1 MSVVCL
7 KNSSELGLWRLRNE
21 RTNEWKRWKSR
32 FFSLAISSHFYFL
45 LISASDH
52 AGHQIECHFC
62 YFIQVLLHWYVMSIL
77 SFTFCF
83 QNISTTSTTIYKKK
97 KKNNL
102 WKCATLT
109 LLATIVTISISPIYA
124 YIYKKKRQFS
134 KRNGVKVGRFF
145 LVKSAPRTEC
155 KQSSRR
161 GRPKLWT
168 WIFTC
173 ANFLTPRRASHSNSQ
188 TQDGNKNYMNTFNL
202 RLSLATIARMII
214 LKKKKKKT

>member
-1 MSVVCL
+1 MKKSIFLSGYLVAL
-7 KNSSELGLWRLRNE
+7 LFSSD
-21 RTNEWKRWKSR
+21 
-32 FFSLAISSHFYFL
+32 FSFWPCWASNWMPFL
-45 LISASDH
+45 LFHTGSTSLVCNVNFVLH
-52 AGHQIECHFC
+52 VLFPK
-62 YFIQVLLHWYVMSIL
+62 YFDDINNYLL
-77 SFTFCF
+77 
-83 QNISTTSTTIYKKK
+83 KKK

-214 LKKKKKKT
+214 LKKKKKT